1 MDNIKDIVDNNLKEI
16 LAEFEELKGQFVI
29 VGFDSIERLIGIGT
43 DDDDYY
49 YITWKG
55 KGDTVNWSSCVGRVM
70 PMKGHLL
77 DRDYNELVR
86 IAKLNHWDQIQ
97 TDPAMR
103 DKLISELNVCSPM
116 DKLLTELCFD
126 LN

>member
-1 MDNIKDIVDNNLKEI
+1 MDNSLMEI
-16 LAEFEELKGQFVI
+16 LIEFDKLKGQHVI
-29 VGFDSIERLIGIGT
+29 VGFDSIERLIGVGS
-43 DDDDYY
+43 DGDDYY

-55 KGDTVNWSSCVGRVM
+55 RSNKVNWSSCVGSVM

-77 DRDYNELVR
+77 DRDYDQLVS

-97 TDPAMR
+97 TNPEMR
-103 DKLISELNVCSPM
+103 DKLISELIVCSPE
-116 DKLLTELCFD
+116 DEIITELCFD

>member
-1 MDNIKDIVDNNLKEI
+1 MDNSLMEI
-16 LAEFEELKGQFVI
+16 LIEFDELKGQHVI

-55 KGDTVNWSSCVGRVM
+55 RSNKVTWSSCVGRVM

-77 DRDYNELVR
+77 DRDYDQLVS

-97 TDPAMR
+97 TEQEMR
-103 DKLISELNVCSPM
+103 DKLIAELITCHPE
-116 DKLLTELCFD
+116 DKIITKLCFD

>member
-1 MDNIKDIVDNNLKEI
+1 MDNNLKEI
-16 LAEFEELKGQFVI
+16 LAEFDELKGQHVI
-29 VGFDSIERLIGIGT
+29 VGFDSIERLIGIG
-43 DDDDYY
+43 DDGDDYY

-55 KGDTVNWSSCVGRVM
+55 RSNKVNWSSCVGRVM

-77 DRDYNELVR
+77 DRDYNQLVS

-97 TDPAMR
+97 TDPEMR
-103 DKLISELNVCSPM
+103 NKLIDELIKCHPN
-116 DKLLTELCFD
+116 DKILTELCFD